1 MGKYDAVLASL
12 PRFPAELQD
21 GGSNRQFEID
31 QLKTDENFPDRT
43 PSGLLVRYA
52 SIRKEKEEL
61 EEGVKEKNTLLAAA
75 EQLLLAVYEGEG
87 ITSLQVKGIG
97 TVRTQYEPYSSVTDK
112 EAFHE
117 WCLQN
122 GFGPQMQL
130 AWQTMNSVSKERLLN
145 AEEPPPGI
153 TVYVK
158 PKTVLT
164 REK

>member
-1 MGKYDAVLASL
+1 MGKYDAILANL
-12 PRFPAELQD
+12 PRYPVELQD
-21 GGSNRQFEID
+21 GGANRQYEID
-31 QLKTDENFPDRT
+31 QLKTDENFPDQT

-52 SIRKEKEEL
+52 DIRREKESL
-61 EEGVKEKNTLLAAA
+61 EDQVSEQNRMLEAAS
-75 EQLLLAVYEGEG
+75 QLLLAVYEGKG
-87 ITSLQVKGIG
+87 ITSLQVKGVG
-97 TVRTQYEPYSSVTDK
+97 TVRAQYEPYSSVTDK

-145 AEEPPPGI
+145 AEEPPPGV

-158 PKTVLT
+158 PKPVLT